1 MFLSKSIANR
11 AKELNITEL
20 VFMDNNL
27 EKLNVYGKMA
37 LEVAKRLAPDMN
49 FSLTDDGVEAI
60 ADADYVITTI
70 RAGGDTMRCR
80 DERIALDLGYLGQET
95 TGAAG
100 FSVLTF

>member
-37 LEVAKRLAPDMN
+37 SEVAKGLLRK
-49 FSLTDDGVEAI
+49 
-60 ADADYVITTI
+60 
-70 RAGGDTMRCR
+70 
-80 DERIALDLGYLGQET
+80 
-95 TGAAG
+95 
-100 FSVLTF
+100 